1 MKAALYIRV
10 SKQEQRLENQLPELE
25 AAAKA
30 RNVDIATIYQEKES
44 AFLSNSRQYE
54 LERCLLD
61 AEAHKFDVLLCYALD
76 RLSRRGIPET
86 LMLMER
92 FRLSGVKV
100 IAIKDAWTEFPSEMT
115 PLFAAIAAW
124 AANFESKRRRERIN
138 SGLARARAEGIRL
151 GRPPGKKD
159 GRGVKRARS
168 NYHRRWER
176 EHEKQELNNHTASI
190 TSGDTASRHQ

>member
-1 MKAALYIRV
+1 MKTVFYVRV
-10 SKQEQRLENQLPELE
+10 SKNEQRLENQLPELE

-30 RNVDIATIYQEKES
+30 RDLEITNIYQEKES
-44 AFLSNSRQYE
+44 AFLPNSRQYE

-61 AEAHKFDVLLCYALD
+61 AEEHKFDVLLCYALD

-92 FRLSGVKV
+92 FRLLGVKV

-115 PLFAAIAAW
+115 PVIASITAW
-124 AANFESKRRRERIN
+124 AANFESKRRRDRIN

-159 GRGVKRARS
+159 GKGVNRARS

-176 EHEKQELNNHTASI
+176 EHEKQELNNHIEKLQS
-190 TSGDTASRHQ
+190 